1 MAQRKLQGNVN
12 AIISSEN
19 DFDDICVSNFF
30 RHSKK
35 FGINII
41 YVSCF
46 VFENKLECT

>member
-12 AIISSEN
+12 VIISIEN

-30 RHSKK
+30 HRGKK

-41 YVSCF
+41 YVSCS
-46 VFENKLECT
+46 VFEIN